1 MRNAQLQKKRP
12 KYLNLL
18 EISQPLPAV
27 VSILHR
33 VSGLLLFFPGIPLL
47 LSGLQGMLES
57 PQEYA
62 RLQSLLAHPIL
73 KIGLIAALWF
83 FLHHLLAGLR
93 FLALDLHYGILLQ
106 QARLTSKLVFIG
118 GFLLTVLIGVSI
130 W

>member
-18 EISQPLPAV
+18 EIRQPLPAV

-47 LSGLQGMLES
+47 LSGLEGMLDS